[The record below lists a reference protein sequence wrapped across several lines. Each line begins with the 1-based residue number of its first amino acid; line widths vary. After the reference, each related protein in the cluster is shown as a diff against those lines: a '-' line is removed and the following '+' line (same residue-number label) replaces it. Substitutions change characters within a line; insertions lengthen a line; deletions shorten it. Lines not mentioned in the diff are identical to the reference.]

1 VDARLPVLSL
11 LTLIWNIISFV
22 DRDMVMRYFGGG
34 IGHLKNTPPQQVPG
48 FDPIDPSSEEMAV
61 NDDDDDDLC
70 TGSGTNEDLGTVVQQ
85 LVPSRDVVMNG
96 GELVQLEV
104 GEDDDKDDEEDE
116 EDSDDDEGGDQ
127 SDEDEGEEGEDDYGY
142 ASA

>member
-1 VDARLPVLSL
+1 VDARLPVSSL
-11 LTLIWNIISFV
+11 LTLIWNVVSFV

-61 NDDDDDDLC
+61 EVEDDDDDDDPC
-70 TGSGTNEDLGTVVQQ
+70 TGSGTNEDLGM
-85 LVPSRDVVMNG
+85 R
-96 GELVQLEV
+96 V
-104 GEDDDKDDEEDE
+104 GEDDDKDDEEDD

-127 SDEDEGEEGEDDYGY
+127 SDEDEGDEEEDDYGY